1 MVQRRDL
8 ILGLSLLA
16 VFFVIVIIIFL
27 VLASVAVN
35 GVHVSKKS
43 VAVIEIKGPIYTPK
57 FVVEKLERYITNEN
71 IPAIVLRLNTPG
83 GGVSAT
89 QEIYETVKKARL
101 TGKKII
107 ASMGAVAASG
117 GYYIAAA
124 CDTVVATPGTITGSI
139 GVIATF
145 PDFSELYQKIGV
157 NFNVR
162 KSGKFKDTGSSS
174 RKMTDEEEA
183 FIDELVLDT
192 LEQFILDVSDGRK
205 LSIDYVRGIADGRIF
220 TGRQALEAGLV
231 DILGTYQDAVDLAG
245 VLAGIG
251 ENPPVFKETKGIF
264 REMFID
270 GIMDFFS
277 IGYEY
282 KLPSILYMITY

>member
-16 VFFVIVIIIFL
+16 VFFVIVIIAFL
-27 VLASVAVN
+27 ILVSVAVN
-35 GVHVSKKS
+35 GIQVSKKS
-43 VAVIEIKGPIYTPK
+43 VAIIEINGLIYTPK
-57 FVVEKLERYITNEN
+57 FIVEKLERYIANEN
-71 IPAIVLRLNTPG
+71 LPAIVLRLNTPG

-89 QEIYETVKKARL
+89 QEIYETVKKARRA
-101 TGKKII
+101 GKKVI

-145 PDFSELYQKIGV
+145 PDFSDLYQKIGIS
-157 NFNVR
+157 FNVR

-174 RKMTDEEEA
+174 RKMTNEEKA
-183 FIDELVLDT
+183 LIDELVMDT
-192 LEQFILDVSDGRK
+192 LEQFILDVSWGRK
-205 LSIDYVRGIADGRIF
+205 LSIDSVREIADGRVF
-220 TGRQALEAGLV
+220 TGRQALEVGLV

-245 VLAGIG
+245 VLVGIG

-270 GIMDFFS
+270 GITDLFS
-277 IGYEY
+277 IGFGY
-282 KLPSILYMITY
+282 KFPSILYILPY

>member
-16 VFFVIVIIIFL
+16 TFFVIVIVAFL
-27 VLASVAVN
+27 VLVSMATN
-35 GVHVSKKS
+35 GIQVSKKS

-89 QEIYETVKKARL
+89 QEIYETVKKAKL
-101 TGKKII
+101 AGKIII
-107 ASMGAVAASG
+107 ASMGTVAASG

-124 CDTVVATPGTITGSI
+124 CDTVMATPGTITGSI

-145 PDFSELYQKIGV
+145 PDFSDLYQKIGV
-157 NFNVR
+157 DFNVR
-162 KSGKFKDTGSSS
+162 KSGKFKDMGSSS
-174 RKMTDEEEA
+174 RKMTDEEKA
-183 FIDELVLDT
+183 LIDKLVLDT
-192 LEQFILDVSDGRK
+192 LEQFILDVSDGRN
-205 LSIDYVRGIADGRIF
+205 LSIDSVREIADGRVF
-220 TGRQALEAGLV
+220 TGSQAIEAGLV
-231 DILGTYQDAVDLAG
+231 DIIGTYQDAIDMAG
-245 VLAGIG
+245 VLVGIG
-251 ENPPVFKETKGIF
+251 ENPPVFREADGIF

-270 GIMDFFS
+270 SIIDFFS
-277 IGYEY
+277 IGLEH
-282 KLPSILYMITY
+282 KFPKFLYMITY

>member
-8 ILGLSLLA
+8 ILGLSILA
-16 VFFVIVIIIFL
+16 VFFVIVIVAFL

-35 GVHVSKKS
+35 GIHVSEKS
-43 VAVIEIKGPIYTPK
+43 VAVIEITGPIYTPK
-57 FVVEKLERYITNEN
+57 FVVEKLERYITDEN

-89 QEIYETVKKARL
+89 QEIYETIKKARL
-101 TGKKII
+101 AGKKIV

-124 CDTVVATPGTITGSI
+124 CDTVVATQGTITGSI

-145 PDFSELYQKIGV
+145 PDFSDLYQKIGI

-174 RKMTDEEEA
+174 RKMTDEEKTL
-183 FIDELVLDT
+183 IDELILDT
-192 LEQFILDVSDGRK
+192 LEQFILDVSEGRK
-205 LSIDYVRGIADGRIF
+205 LSTDYVREIADGRIL

-231 DILGTYQDAVDLAG
+231 DIIGTYQDAIDLAG
-245 VLAGIG
+245 VLVGIG
-251 ENPPVFKETKGIF
+251 ENPPVFKETKGVF
-264 REMFID
+264 WETFID
-270 GIMDFFS
+270 GIMDLFS
-277 IGYEY
+277 VEFGY
-282 KLPSILYMITY
+282 KLPSISYMTTY